1 MYRYLIAI
9 ISAWVFFSN
18 ANAAVLI
25 ESEDEDKKKA
35 RVLIDG
41 NRARIDSGAL
51 GGYMLL
57 NLEKEKVYAINHE
70 ERVILDL
77 SSPIVTH
84 SAHKSETAALPK
96 IEIKAQGKGPKIAGY
111 ATKKYRVFMNGL
123 HCFDEYLAPSL
134 LKNKEIKRFVQILAK
149 TTQAQENNAI
159 GLPFDEQ
166 TPCDSA
172 PELADDYYEKYGI
185 PLRTVDGT
193 GLISH
198 QITSINTK
206 ASFLPG
212 TFSSPN
218 GYTAVTRQDMLQRVI
233 DSVPS
238 HASVEEMNMEDIIE
252 LQNKIQKQIQQ
263 LEKSRKLKNSQQK
276 DNPDKKPSSGS

>member
-1 MYRYLIAI
+1 MHRYLILI
-9 ISAWVFFSN
+9 FSALIFYSN
-18 ANAAVLI
+18 TNAAVLI
-25 ESEDEDKKKA
+25 DSEDEDKKKA

-57 NLEKEKVYAINHE
+57 NLEKEKVYAINHQ

-77 SSPIVTH
+77 SSPVTTH
-84 SAHKSETAALPK
+84 SPHKSEPGTLPK

-111 ATKKYRVFMNGL
+111 ATKKYRIFMNGL

-172 PELADDYYEKYGI
+172 PELADDFYEKYGI
-185 PLRTVDGT
+185 PLRTVDST

-198 QITSINTK
+198 QIKNINTK
-206 ASFLPG
+206 ANFQSG

-218 GYTAVTRQDMLQRVI
+218 GYTAVTRQDMIQRAI
-233 DSVPS
+233 DSAPS
-238 HASVEEMNMEDIIE
+238 HATVEEMDMEDIIK
-252 LQNKIQKQIQQ
+252 LQNKIQKQIEQ
-263 LEKSRKLKNSQQK
+263 LEKNRKLKNSQ
-276 DNPDKKPSSGS
+276 DKKQSSGS